1 MRTKKRSAVASPAL
15 EKAWSAFFEDVA
27 VEDPAN
33 LKKDGWLTNNEI
45 AQQSGL
51 RGNAG
56 RQLADIAVRN
66 GILEKRAAKI
76 MINGRR
82 WNVNFYRPKKI
93 APSEE

>member
-1 MRTKKRSAVASPAL
+1 VAAPDL
-15 EKAWSAFFEDVA
+15 TKAWSAFFEDVA
-27 VEDPAN
+27 VVDPSE
-33 LKKDGWLTNNEI
+33 LKKDGWMTNNEI

-76 MINGRR
+76 MIKGRR
-82 WNVNFYRPKKI
+82 WNVNFYRPKRQ
-93 APSEE
+93 

>member
-1 MRTKKRSAVASPAL
+1 MRKKERPTVASPDL
-15 EKAWSAFFEDVA
+15 TKAWSAFFEDVA
-27 VEDPAN
+27 VVDPSE

-76 MINGRR
+76 MIKGRR
-82 WNVNFYRPKKI
+82 WNVNFYRPKK
-93 APSEE
+93 